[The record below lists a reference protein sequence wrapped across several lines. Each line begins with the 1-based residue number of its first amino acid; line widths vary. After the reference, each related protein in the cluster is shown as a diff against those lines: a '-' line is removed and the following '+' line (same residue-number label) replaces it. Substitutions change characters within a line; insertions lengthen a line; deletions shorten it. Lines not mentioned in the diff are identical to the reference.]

1 MLFRTGL
8 CACAGFIGCLFV
20 CAIAHCDGNYYYVA
34 NNPDSVLFHFGERV
48 GARPV
53 AVTMPDGS
61 YAIDLANYDFENS
74 AAVGFFFDAVS
85 MSNALR
91 AGAME
96 ITNIAWIGDVP
107 KSVES
112 RSADAPTRAANLPLP
127 TVPNSGRGIY
137 ADSLLTATTN
147 DLHENDIGVIY
158 GIRGIQA
165 WSNLRILMLG
175 SVLHDVIVETEADNE
190 IIGPEVGVILTRRV
204 GRFSTQLRATAL
216 AGVNLSDVQQR
227 GVMGR
232 GLVPGALNQPLYAR
246 TTEFRHTEQYNE
258 FSPCGELRAE
268 ARYRITDKVTFALA
282 YSNLAI
288 GNVFLS
294 DGRVEFR
301 LPTFGIVDP
310 GEQHYV
316 VQNVYCGVEFVL

>member
-1 MLFRTGL
+1 
-8 CACAGFIGCLFV
+8 
-20 CAIAHCDGNYYYVA
+20 
-34 NNPDSVLFHFGERV
+34 
-48 GARPV
+48 
-53 AVTMPDGS
+53 
-61 YAIDLANYDFENS
+61 
-74 AAVGFFFDAVS
+74 
-85 MSNALR
+85 
-91 AGAME
+91 
-96 ITNIAWIGDVP
+96 
-107 KSVES
+107 
-112 RSADAPTRAANLPLP
+112 
-127 TVPNSGRGIY
+127 
-137 ADSLLTATTN
+137 
-147 DLHENDIGVIY
+147 
-158 GIRGIQA
+158 
-165 WSNLRILMLG
+165 MLG

-246 TTEFRHTEQYNE
+246 TTEFRHSEEYNE
-258 FSPCGELRAE
+258 FSPCGELGAE

-301 LPTFGIVDP
+301 LPTFGIVRSW
-310 GEQHYV
+310 
-316 VQNVYCGVEFVL
+316 